1 MTLVFPSCVIPERS
15 PRTPGLKD
23 LRVLNQGQMMANV
36 WPQWTAWCWVFGK
49 KKKKRL
55 VVCGPWKLDLFSKR
69 GCYFHPTAFNVF
81 IINSSNRNSS
91 GMGWSEADTKRSK
104 FFGRCCVDV
113 FSPLAGWVTAAHYL
127 DSEEIQL
134 NWKSL
139 SPWKKSGA
147 VLCGFS
153 PCQPSPH
160 LRGLLWQPWRPHYI
174 Q

>member
-1 MTLVFPSCVIPERS
+1 MCHSREIPKDTRPQRFKGFK
-15 PRTPGLKD
+15 PRTDDGKCLTSVNC
-23 LRVLNQGQMMANV
+23 LVLSL
-36 WPQWTAWCWVFGK
+36 WK

-134 NWKSL
+134 NWKSP